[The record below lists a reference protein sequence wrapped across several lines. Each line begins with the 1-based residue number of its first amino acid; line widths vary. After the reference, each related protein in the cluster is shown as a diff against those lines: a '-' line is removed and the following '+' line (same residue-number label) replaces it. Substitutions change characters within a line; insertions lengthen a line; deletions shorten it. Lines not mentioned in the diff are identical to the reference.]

1 MYLNH
6 ILEKYASFMLRMD
19 TCKGGKVMDPI
30 KQLHEMLEK
39 ENIPHKYIV
48 EKNNMELDLWDINMY
63 GERAKYMRNQ
73 IMYPTLG
80 DDCRFDAI
88 WQYGSYGPDDRVE
101 TYHELGCSEDS
112 DIRIMTV
119 NEAFDIIYRD
129 WIKNHPGTTL
139 LNGEPMKEDR

>member
-1 MYLNH
+1 
-6 ILEKYASFMLRMD
+6 
-19 TCKGGKVMDPI
+19 MDPI
-30 KQLHEMLEK
+30 KLLHEMLEK

-88 WQYGSYGPDDRVE
+88 WQYGSCGPDDQVE
-101 TYHELGCSEDS
+101 TYHELGCSEDG

-119 NEAFDIIYRD
+119 NEAFAIIFED
-129 WIKNHPGTTL
+129 WRKS
-139 LNGEPMKEDR
+139 K